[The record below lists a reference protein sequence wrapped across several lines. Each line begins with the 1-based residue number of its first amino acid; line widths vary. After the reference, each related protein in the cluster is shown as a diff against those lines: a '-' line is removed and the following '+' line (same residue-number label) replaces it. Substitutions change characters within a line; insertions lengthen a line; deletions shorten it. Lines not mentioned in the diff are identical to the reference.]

1 MNMAK
6 YTVRQVEFSLVTKCL
21 DICQVLTRQGKTFTF
36 NLSFGSNFTFT
47 LYSRVKSSYPERIKK
62 KLSPSV
68 IRRNSRRKVEYLK
81 KKSDVSNESD
91 NYLEVKTP
99 SQDVIAF
106 CVTNATTQP
115 AEK

>member
-1 MNMAK
+1 MLGHLPGA
-6 YTVRQVEFSLVTKCL
+6 
-21 DICQVLTRQGKTFTF
+21 DKTGQDLYLQPKFWIQ
-36 NLSFGSNFTFT
+36 LH
-47 LYSRVKSSYPERIKK
+47 LYSVQQGEVLLSRKDKK

-81 KKSDVSNESD
+81 KKSDVPNESD

-106 CVTNATTQP
+106 CVTNVTTQP